1 MVRMNTFRKMVKR
14 KRTQPTTNR
23 DDVCTKKPRL
33 RYSTQNDSRSPDLKI
48 VRILNRPIKKIQKF
62 FEIISKRNNDPE
74 SLESYKKAVQIM
86 ERYNHLFF
94 VRNSKLFSAAR
105 ILVLLVTK
113 QLAKKV
119 CSKDRIQSKLIKK
132 VITQLLTV
140 N

>member
-1 MVRMNTFRKMVKR
+1 MNTFRKMVKR

-33 RYSTQNDSRSPDLKI
+33 RYFTQNESRSPDLKI

-86 ERYNHLFF
+86 ERYYNLLF
-94 VRNSKLFSAAR
+94 
-105 ILVLLVTK
+105 
-113 QLAKKV
+113 
-119 CSKDRIQSKLIKK
+119 SKLIFFQRKGY
-132 VITQLLTV
+132 
-140 N
+140 

>member
-1 MVRMNTFRKMVKR
+1 MNTFRKMVKR

-33 RYSTQNDSRSPDLKI
+33 RYFTQNESRSPDLKI

-86 ERYNHLFF
+86 ERYKHL
-94 VRNSKLFSAAR
+94 
-105 ILVLLVTK
+105 I
-113 QLAKKV
+113 
-119 CSKDRIQSKLIKK
+119 CSKFKIFFSGKDISIIGDETIGEKSLFEGPDTI
-132 VITQLLTV
+132 
-140 N
+140 

>member
-1 MVRMNTFRKMVKR
+1 MNTFRKMVKR

-33 RYSTQNDSRSPDLKI
+33 RYFTQNESRSPDLKI

-74 SLESYKKAVQIM
+74 SLESYKKAVQNI
-86 ERYNHLFF
+86 ERYYHLFF
-94 VRNSKLFSAAR
+94 EILKFNFSGKDISIIGDETIGEKSLFEGPDP
-105 ILVLLVTK
+105 IEKVVT
-113 QLAKKV
+113 QF
-119 CSKDRIQSKLIKK
+119 
-132 VITQLLTV
+132 LTV

>member
-1 MVRMNTFRKMVKR
+1 MKNVRMNTFRKMVKR

-33 RYSTQNDSRSPDLKI
+33 RYSTQNESRSPDLKI

-86 ERYNHLFF
+86 ERYKLYRITICFLFE
-94 VRNSKLFSAAR
+94 
-105 ILVLLVTK
+105 
-113 QLAKKV
+113 
-119 CSKDRIQSKLIKK
+119 IQSFFSGKDISIIGDETIGEKSLFEGPDTI
-132 VITQLLTV
+132 
-140 N
+140 

>member
-1 MVRMNTFRKMVKR
+1 MNTFRKMVKR

-33 RYSTQNDSRSPDLKI
+33 RYSTQNESRSPDLKI

-86 ERYNHLFF
+86 ERYKLYRITICFLFE
-94 VRNSKLFSAAR
+94 
-105 ILVLLVTK
+105 
-113 QLAKKV
+113 
-119 CSKDRIQSKLIKK
+119 IQSFFSGKDISIIGDETIGEKSLFEGPDTI
-132 VITQLLTV
+132 
-140 N
+140 

>member
-1 MVRMNTFRKMVKR
+1 MNTFRKMVKR
-14 KRTQPTTNR
+14 KRTRPTTNR

-33 RYSTQNDSRSPDLKI
+33 RYSTQNESRSPDLKI

-86 ERYNHLFF
+86 ERYYNLLF
-94 VRNSKLFSAAR
+94 SKLIFFSAER

-113 QLAKKV
+113 QLEKKV
-119 CSKDRIQSKLIKK
+119 CSKDRIPSKKLSH
-132 VITQLLTV
+132 
-140 N
+140 NF